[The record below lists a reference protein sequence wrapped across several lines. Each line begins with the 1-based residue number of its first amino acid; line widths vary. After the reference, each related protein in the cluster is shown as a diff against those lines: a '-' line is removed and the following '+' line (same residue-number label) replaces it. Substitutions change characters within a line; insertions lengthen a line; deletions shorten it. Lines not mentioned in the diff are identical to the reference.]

1 MLSLDE
7 IIRAT
12 GGTPRGIDDLA
23 LTPTGVSTDTR
34 SIEQGELFVA
44 LAGPNFDGH
53 DFLEQAFE
61 KGAVAALVSKDL
73 HLARTIRVADTLRAL
88 GDIAQ
93 AYRMRLDIPVVLI
106 SGTNGKTTVKNIL
119 SDLLSLRYKTYANPG
134 SFNNLV
140 GLPVSVLAIA
150 RNHEIAVLEAGI
162 SEKGEMERLCEISRP
177 SHGLLTNIGPGHLE
191 GLGTLQ
197 EVFEAKWE
205 LAQAIRLRKGKLY
218 LNADYP
224 EFLKRAR
231 TEKIAYK
238 TFGIQAQAEFT
249 PADVRYGMDGTKFK
263 LNEQEFHLPILG
275 AGNLS
280 NAVAALSVA
289 VGEFGIPL
297 PQARSVLSEIK
308 PERWR
313 LEHRRVG
320 GLDLLIDCYN
330 ANPVSMREAFG
341 LLTLFPSPRIAVLGA
356 MLELGKE
363 SERYHHEILE
373 LARDTADLVIIT
385 GPHSDFYPKHE
396 GVLFIPDKSK
406 AAEEIHKR
414 LLPEASV
421 LIKGSRDC
429 ALEDVVSK
437 LWGGA

>member
-7 IIRAT
+7 IVRASC
-12 GGTPRGIDDLA
+12 GVPKDINDPGLCPS
-23 LTPTGVSTDTR
+23 GVSTDSRT
-34 SIEQGELFVA
+34 IEQGELFLA

-53 DFLEQAFE
+53 NFLGQAFE
-61 KGAVAALVSKDL
+61 KGAIAAVVSKDL
-73 HLARTIRVADTLRAL
+73 PLARTIRVADTLKAL
-88 GDIAQ
+88 GDIAA
-93 AYRMRLDIPVVLI
+93 AYRQKFDIPVILI

-119 SDLLSLRYKTYANPG
+119 RDLLSLRYKTYANPG

-177 SHGLLTNIGPGHLE
+177 THGLLTNIGPGHLE

-205 LAQAIRLRKGKLY
+205 LAKAIGSLKGTLY
-218 LNADYP
+218 VNADYP
-224 EFLKRAR
+224 ELLKRAR
-231 TEKIAYK
+231 EEKITYK
-238 TFGIQAQAEFT
+238 TFGVQTETEFT
-249 PADVRYGMDGTKFK
+249 PADVHYGMDGTEFELKG
-263 LNEQEFHLPILG
+263 EEFHLPILG

-280 NAVAALSVA
+280 NAVAALAVA
-289 VGEFGIPL
+289 VGEFGVSL

-313 LEHRRVG
+313 LEHRKVG
-320 GLDLLIDCYN
+320 GLHLLIDSYN

-341 LLTLFPSPRIAVLGA
+341 LLTVFPSPRIAVLGA
-356 MLELGKE
+356 MLELGDE

-373 LARDTADLVIIT
+373 LARETADLVIIT
-385 GPHSDFYPKHE
+385 GPHCELYPRHE
-396 GVLFIPDKSK
+396 GVLFIPDKQK
-406 AAEEIHKR
+406 TAEELHKR
-414 LLPEASV
+414 LVPGASV
-421 LIKGSRDC
+421 LIKGSRYC
-429 ALEDVVSK
+429 ALEDIVSE
-437 LWGGA
+437 LWGSA